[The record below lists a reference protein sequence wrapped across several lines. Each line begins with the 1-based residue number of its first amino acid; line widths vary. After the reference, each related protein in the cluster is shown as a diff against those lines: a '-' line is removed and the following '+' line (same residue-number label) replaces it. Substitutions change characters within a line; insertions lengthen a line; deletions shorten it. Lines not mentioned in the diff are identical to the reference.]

1 MGDLT
6 TKFGSNAGK
15 IWLALNEKGILNKE
29 EILKT
34 TRLDENEFHTG
45 IGWLA
50 RENKIAKDQDF
61 YKLDQTNLE
70 LEIGAHAGQIYKI
83 IDIWQDIDFDSIKK
97 LTNLSDYE
105 VHAALGWLAREDKIK
120 IDENNRYILK

>member
-70 LEIGAHAGQIYKI
+70 LEIGTHAGQIYKI